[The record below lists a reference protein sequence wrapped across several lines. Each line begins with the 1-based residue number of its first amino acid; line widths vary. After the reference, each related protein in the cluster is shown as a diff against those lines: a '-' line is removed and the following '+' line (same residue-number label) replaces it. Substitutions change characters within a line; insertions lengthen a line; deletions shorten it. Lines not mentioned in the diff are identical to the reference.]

1 MQARYYDPVIGRFY
15 SNDPQGFTNVHNFNR
30 YAYANNN
37 PYKYVDPDGRNAVTK
52 FIKSTYKHDGNVI
65 EAAFDVAGD
74 VVTVFAPSST
84 PMDRIE
90 AAISLVS
97 PVDMSDIKAAKKGLE
112 ALGRKFGGRKGGI
125 DTRAQNQAIGD
136 NITANGG
143 NVTAGFG
150 GKETRYPG
158 GSGNKGSRYSDGSAT
173 DANGNGFQVQ
183 TVDTNAAGGLTTR
196 EASAARDIAERSQ
209 QPVVCVAKTSC

>member
-1 MQARYYDPVIGRFY
+1 
-15 SNDPQGFTNVHNFNR
+15 
-30 YAYANNN
+30 
-37 PYKYVDPDGRNAVTK
+37 
-52 FIKSTYKHDGNVI
+52 
-65 EAAFDVAGD
+65 
-74 VVTVFAPSST
+74 
-84 PMDRIE
+84 
-90 AAISLVS
+90 
-97 PVDMSDIKAAKKGLE
+97 MSDIKAAKKGLE